1 MGEVLGG
8 LGVFGVVIAVGWVLG
23 RTGAVPVGSDRVLT
37 RIAFWAATP
46 ALLATT
52 LGRADLGAVASGR
65 TAAVVCTE
73 LVAVAGAAL
82 LQRLV
87 LRRPAADAVI
97 GALACS
103 YVNAANLGIPVA
115 LLVLGDTTPVA
126 AVLLLQLLVITPV
139 SFALLDWVTASPG
152 QGGTTVPGAVPGA
165 PGSGQDE
172 ASGGRRAPG
181 AAPGAVGSGGA
192 LGGTQPGERRSSRP
206 GAWSSRRAR
215 LTAPARNPLL
225 VGVLS
230 GVLVNV
236 AGVDLEHL
244 GGGHVQAV
252 LDLLGRT
259 AVPLM
264 MLALGLSLADSRASR
279 RGGVVVP
286 LAPPGPARESGP
298 LGAAPGPLGSA
309 AHSSDATGLSGSAA
323 HVPDAAGLS
332 GSSVHVPDAAGPPG
346 AAPAPAPAPP
356 APGQAGDGDGAA
368 YSGRRGR
375 HGTSSGELEGRR
387 TGPGRPDG
395 YGRPVRG
402 PEELALWCAVG
413 WKLLVC
419 PLLAVLVGSLL
430 GLRGAELLVPVT
442 TASLP
447 TAQNVFMYASRYE
460 RGVSLARDAVL
471 LTTAGFVPVVLLATA
486 LLR

>member
-139 SFALLDWVTASPG
+139 SFALLDWVTAGPG
-152 QGGTTVPGAVPGA
+152 QGGT
-165 PGSGQDE
+165 
-172 ASGGRRAPG
+172 

-286 LAPPGPARESGP
+286 PASAGPGREPGPSGE
-298 LGAAPGPLGSA
+298 APGPPGSA
-309 AHSSDATGLSGSAA
+309 AHSSDAAGLSGSAA
-323 HVPDAAGLS
+323 HVPDAAGL
-332 GSSVHVPDAAGPPG
+332 PG

-356 APGQAGDGDGAA
+356 APGQAGDGGGAA

-419 PLLAVLVGSLL
+419 PLLAILVGSLL

>member
-152 QGGTTVPGAVPGA
+152 QGGTTAPGVVPGA

-236 AGVDLEHL
+236 ADVDLEHL

-286 LAPPGPARESGP
+286 PAPPGPGQE
-298 LGAAPGPLGSA
+298 PG
-309 AHSSDATGLSGSAA
+309 
-323 HVPDAAGLS
+323 PDAAGL
-332 GSSVHVPDAAGPPG
+332 PG

-356 APGQAGDGDGAA
+356 APGQAGDGGGAA

-375 HGTSSGELEGRR
+375 HGTSSEELEGRR

-395 YGRPVRG
+395 YGRPVRD

>member
-139 SFALLDWVTASPG
+139 SFALLDWVTAGPG
-152 QGGTTVPGAVPGA
+152 QGGTGAVPGA
-165 PGSGQDE
+165 PGSG
-172 ASGGRRAPG
+172 
-181 AAPGAVGSGGA
+181 GA
-192 LGGTQPGERRSSRP
+192 LGGTGTQPGERRSSRP

-286 LAPPGPARESGP
+286 PASAGPGREPGPSGE
-298 LGAAPGPLGSA
+298 APGLSGSAAHSSDATGLSGSA

-323 HVPDAAGLS
+323 HVPDAAGL
-332 GSSVHVPDAAGPPG
+332 PG

-356 APGQAGDGDGAA
+356 APGQAGDGGGAA

-395 YGRPVRG
+395 YGPVRG

>member
-73 LVAVAGAAL
+73 LVAVTGAAL

-139 SFALLDWVTASPG
+139 SFALLDWVTAGPG
-152 QGGTTVPGAVPGA
+152 QGGTGAVPGA
-165 PGSGQDE
+165 P
-172 ASGGRRAPG
+172 
-181 AAPGAVGSGGA
+181 GSGGA

-286 LAPPGPARESGP
+286 PASAGPGREPGPSGE
-298 LGAAPGPLGSA
+298 APGPPGSA

-323 HVPDAAGLS
+323 HVPDAAGL
-332 GSSVHVPDAAGPPG
+332 PG

-356 APGQAGDGDGAA
+356 APGQAGDGGGAA

>member
-139 SFALLDWVTASPG
+139 SFALLDWVTAGPG
-152 QGGTTVPGAVPGA
+152 QGGTGAVPGAVPGA
-165 PGSGQDE
+165 PGSGRE
-172 ASGGRRAPG
+172 AGGGRRAPG
-181 AAPGAVGSGGA
+181 AVPGAPGSGGA
-192 LGGTQPGERRSSRP
+192 LGGTGTQPGERRSSRP

-286 LAPPGPARESGP
+286 PASAGPGREPGPSGE
-298 LGAAPGPLGSA
+298 APGPPGSA

-323 HVPDAAGLS
+323 HVPDAAGL
-332 GSSVHVPDAAGPPG
+332 PG

-356 APGQAGDGDGAA
+356 APGQAGDGGGAA

>member
-139 SFALLDWVTASPG
+139 SFALLDWVTAGPG
-152 QGGTTVPGAVPGA
+152 QGGTGAVPGAVPGA
-165 PGSGQDE
+165 PGSGRE
-172 ASGGRRAPG
+172 AGGGRRAPG
-181 AAPGAVGSGGA
+181 AVPGAPGSGGA
-192 LGGTQPGERRSSRP
+192 LGGTGTQPGERRSSRP

-286 LAPPGPARESGP
+286 PASAGPGREPGPSGE
-298 LGAAPGPLGSA
+298 APGPPGSA

-323 HVPDAAGLS
+323 HVPDAAGL
-332 GSSVHVPDAAGPPG
+332 PG

-356 APGQAGDGDGAA
+356 APGQAGDGGGAA

-375 HGTSSGELEGRR
+375 HGTSSGELEERR

-395 YGRPVRG
+395 YGPVRG

>member
-139 SFALLDWVTASPG
+139 SFALLDWVTAGPG
-152 QGGTTVPGAVPGA
+152 QGGTGAVPGA
-165 PGSGQDE
+165 PGSG
-172 ASGGRRAPG
+172 
-181 AAPGAVGSGGA
+181 GA
-192 LGGTQPGERRSSRP
+192 LGGTGTQPGERRSSRP

-279 RGGVVVP
+279 RGGAVVP
-286 LAPPGPARESGP
+286 PAPPGPGREPGP
-298 LGAAPGPLGSA
+298 PGAAPGPSGSA
-309 AHSSDATGLSGSAA
+309 AHSSDAT
-323 HVPDAAGLS
+323 GLS

-375 HGTSSGELEGRR
+375 HGTSSEELEGRR

-419 PLLAVLVGSLL
+419 PLLAVLVGGLL

-460 RGVSLARDAVL
+460 RGVPLARDAVL

>member
-139 SFALLDWVTASPG
+139 SFALLDWVTAGPG
-152 QGGTTVPGAVPGA
+152 QGGTGAVPGA
-165 PGSGQDE
+165 PGSG
-172 ASGGRRAPG
+172 GAPG
-181 AAPGAVGSGGA
+181 GT
-192 LGGTQPGERRSSRP
+192 GTQPGERRSSRP

-286 LAPPGPARESGP
+286 PASAGPGREPGPSGE
-298 LGAAPGPLGSA
+298 APGPPGSA

-323 HVPDAAGLS
+323 HVPDAAGL
-332 GSSVHVPDAAGPPG
+332 PG

-356 APGQAGDGDGAA
+356 APGQAGDGGGAA

-413 WKLLVC
+413 WKLLIC

>member
-23 RTGAVPVGSDRVLT
+23 RTGAVPAGSDRVLT

-139 SFALLDWVTASPG
+139 SFALLDWVTAGPG
-152 QGGTTVPGAVPGA
+152 QGGTAVPGVVPGA

-172 ASGGRRAPG
+172 AGGGRRAPG

-259 AVPLM
+259 AVPVM

-286 LAPPGPARESGP
+286 PAPPGPGQE
-298 LGAAPGPLGSA
+298 PG
-309 AHSSDATGLSGSAA
+309 
-323 HVPDAAGLS
+323 PDAAGL
-332 GSSVHVPDAAGPPG
+332 PG

-356 APGQAGDGDGAA
+356 APGQAGDGGGAA

-375 HGTSSGELEGRR
+375 HGTSSEELEGRR
-387 TGPGRPDG
+387 TVPGRPDG
-395 YGRPVRG
+395 YGRPVRD

-419 PLLAVLVGSLL
+419 PLLAVLVGGLL

-460 RGVSLARDAVL
+460 RGVPLARDAVL

>member
-23 RTGAVPVGSDRVLT
+23 RMGAVPVGSDRVLT

-139 SFALLDWVTASPG
+139 SFALLDWVTAGPG
-152 QGGTTVPGAVPGA
+152 QGGTAVPGVVPGA

-172 ASGGRRAPG
+172 AGGGRRAPG

-286 LAPPGPARESGP
+286 PAPPGPGQE
-298 LGAAPGPLGSA
+298 PG
-309 AHSSDATGLSGSAA
+309 
-323 HVPDAAGLS
+323 PDAAGL
-332 GSSVHVPDAAGPPG
+332 PG

-356 APGQAGDGDGAA
+356 APGQAGDGGGAA

-375 HGTSSGELEGRR
+375 HGTSSEELEGRR
-387 TGPGRPDG
+387 TVPGRPDG
-395 YGRPVRG
+395 YGRPVRD

-419 PLLAVLVGSLL
+419 PLLAVLVGGLL

-460 RGVSLARDAVL
+460 RGVPLARDAVL

>member
-103 YVNAANLGIPVA
+103 YGNAANLGIPVA

-139 SFALLDWVTASPG
+139 SFALLDWVTAGPG
-152 QGGTTVPGAVPGA
+152 QGGTGAVPGA
-165 PGSGQDE
+165 PGSG
-172 ASGGRRAPG
+172 
-181 AAPGAVGSGGA
+181 GA
-192 LGGTQPGERRSSRP
+192 LGGTGTQPGERRSSRP

-286 LAPPGPARESGP
+286 PASAGPGREPGPSGE
-298 LGAAPGPLGSA
+298 APGLSGSAAHSSDATGLSGSA

-323 HVPDAAGLS
+323 HVPDAAGL
-332 GSSVHVPDAAGPPG
+332 PG

-356 APGQAGDGDGAA
+356 APGQAGDGGGAA

-395 YGRPVRG
+395 YGPVRG

>member
-23 RTGAVPVGSDRVLT
+23 RTGAVPAGSDRVLT

-152 QGGTTVPGAVPGA
+152 QGGTTAPGVVPGA

-286 LAPPGPARESGP
+286 PAPPGPARE
-298 LGAAPGPLGSA
+298 PG
-309 AHSSDATGLSGSAA
+309 
-323 HVPDAAGLS
+323 PDAAGL
-332 GSSVHVPDAAGPPG
+332 PG

-356 APGQAGDGDGAA
+356 APGQAGDGGGAA

-387 TGPGRPDG
+387 TVPGRPDG

-419 PLLAVLVGSLL
+419 PLLAVLVGGLL

>member
-52 LGRADLGAVASGR
+52 LGRAALGAVASGR

-115 LLVLGDTTPVA
+115 FLVLGDTTPVA

-139 SFALLDWVTASPG
+139 SFALLDWVTAGPG
-152 QGGTTVPGAVPGA
+152 QGGTGAVPGAVPGA
-165 PGSGQDE
+165 PGSGRE
-172 ASGGRRAPG
+172 AGGGRRAPG
-181 AAPGAVGSGGA
+181 AVPGAPGSGGA
-192 LGGTQPGERRSSRP
+192 LGGTGTQPGERRSSRP

-286 LAPPGPARESGP
+286 PASAGPGRE
-298 LGAAPGPLGSA
+298 PG
-309 AHSSDATGLSGSAA
+309 
-323 HVPDAAGLS
+323 PDAAGL
-332 GSSVHVPDAAGPPG
+332 PG

-356 APGQAGDGDGAA
+356 APGQAGDGGGAA

-395 YGRPVRG
+395 YGRPVRD

>member
-139 SFALLDWVTASPG
+139 SFALLDWVTAGPG
-152 QGGTTVPGAVPGA
+152 QGGTAVPGA
-165 PGSGQDE
+165 P
-172 ASGGRRAPG
+172 
-181 AAPGAVGSGGA
+181 GSGGA
-192 LGGTQPGERRSSRP
+192 LGGTQPGERRPSRP

-279 RGGVVVP
+279 RGGAVVP
-286 LAPPGPARESGP
+286 PAPPGPGREPGP
-298 LGAAPGPLGSA
+298 PGAAPGPPGSA
-309 AHSSDATGLSGSAA
+309 AHSS
-323 HVPDAAGLS
+323 DAAGLS

-346 AAPAPAPAPP
+346 AAPAPAPAPL
-356 APGQAGDGDGAA
+356 APGQAGDGGGAA
-368 YSGRRGR
+368 YSGR
-375 HGTSSGELEGRR
+375 HGTSSEELEGRR

-419 PLLAVLVGSLL
+419 PLLAVLVGGLL

>member
-1 MGEVLGG
+1 M
-8 LGVFGVVIAVGWVLG
+8 
-23 RTGAVPVGSDRVLT
+23 
-37 RIAFWAATP
+37 
-46 ALLATT
+46 
-52 LGRADLGAVASGR
+52 
-65 TAAVVCTE
+65 
-73 LVAVAGAAL
+73 
-82 LQRLV
+82 
-87 LRRPAADAVI
+87 
-97 GALACS
+97 
-103 YVNAANLGIPVA
+103 
-115 LLVLGDTTPVA
+115 
-126 AVLLLQLLVITPV
+126 
-139 SFALLDWVTASPG
+139 
-152 QGGTTVPGAVPGA
+152 
-165 PGSGQDE
+165 
-172 ASGGRRAPG
+172 
-181 AAPGAVGSGGA
+181 
-192 LGGTQPGERRSSRP
+192 
-206 GAWSSRRAR
+206 
-215 LTAPARNPLL
+215 
-225 VGVLS
+225 
-230 GVLVNV
+230 
-236 AGVDLEHL
+236 DLEHL
-244 GGGHVQAV
+244 GGGHVQAI

-279 RGGVVVP
+279 RGGAVVP
-286 LAPPGPARESGP
+286 PAPPGPGREPGP
-298 LGAAPGPLGSA
+298 PGAAPGPPGSA

-323 HVPDAAGLS
+323 HVPDAAGL
-332 GSSVHVPDAAGPPG
+332 PG

-356 APGQAGDGDGAA
+356 APGQAGDGGGAA

>member
-139 SFALLDWVTASPG
+139 SFALLDWVTAGPG
-152 QGGTTVPGAVPGA
+152 QGGTGAVPGAVPGA
-165 PGSGQDE
+165 P
-172 ASGGRRAPG
+172 
-181 AAPGAVGSGGA
+181 GSGGA

-236 AGVDLEHL
+236 ADVDLEHL

-286 LAPPGPARESGP
+286 PASAGPGREPGPSGE
-298 LGAAPGPLGSA
+298 APGPPGSA

-332 GSSVHVPDAAGPPG
+332 G

-356 APGQAGDGDGAA
+356 APGQAGDGGGAA

-395 YGRPVRG
+395 YGPVRG

>member
-139 SFALLDWVTASPG
+139 SFALLDWVTAGPG
-152 QGGTTVPGAVPGA
+152 QGGTGAVPGAVPGA
-165 PGSGQDE
+165 PGSG
-172 ASGGRRAPG
+172 
-181 AAPGAVGSGGA
+181 GA
-192 LGGTQPGERRSSRP
+192 LGGTGTQPGERRSSRP

-279 RGGVVVP
+279 RGGVVP
-286 LAPPGPARESGP
+286 PAPPGPGREPGPSGE
-298 LGAAPGPLGSA
+298 APGPPGSA

-323 HVPDAAGLS
+323 
-332 GSSVHVPDAAGPPG
+332 HVPDAAGPPG

-356 APGQAGDGDGAA
+356 APGQAGDGGGAA

>member
-139 SFALLDWVTASPG
+139 SFALLDWVTSGPG
-152 QGGTTVPGAVPGA
+152 QGGTGAAPGA
-165 PGSGQDE
+165 PGSGQE
-172 ASGGRRAPG
+172 AGGGRRAPG
-181 AAPGAVGSGGA
+181 APGSGGA
-192 LGGTQPGERRSSRP
+192 LGGTQPGERR
-206 GAWSSRRAR
+206 SSRRAR

-286 LAPPGPARESGP
+286 PAPPGPARE
-298 LGAAPGPLGSA
+298 PG
-309 AHSSDATGLSGSAA
+309 
-323 HVPDAAGLS
+323 PDAAGL
-332 GSSVHVPDAAGPPG
+332 PG

-356 APGQAGDGDGAA
+356 APGQAGDGGGAA

-395 YGRPVRG
+395 YGRPVRD

>member
-139 SFALLDWVTASPG
+139 SFALLDWVTAGPG
-152 QGGTTVPGAVPGA
+152 QGGT
-165 PGSGQDE
+165 
-172 ASGGRRAPG
+172 G

-192 LGGTQPGERRSSRP
+192 LGGTGTQPGERRSSRP

-279 RGGVVVP
+279 RGGVVP
-286 LAPPGPARESGP
+286 PAPPGPGREPGPSGE
-298 LGAAPGPLGSA
+298 APGPPGSA

-323 HVPDAAGLS
+323 
-332 GSSVHVPDAAGPPG
+332 HVPDAAGPPG

-356 APGQAGDGDGAA
+356 APGQAGDGGGAA

-460 RGVSLARDAVL
+460 RGVSLARDAVV

>member
-139 SFALLDWVTASPG
+139 SFALLDWVTAGPG
-152 QGGTTVPGAVPGA
+152 QGGTGAVPGA
-165 PGSGQDE
+165 PGSG
-172 ASGGRRAPG
+172 
-181 AAPGAVGSGGA
+181 GA
-192 LGGTQPGERRSSRP
+192 LGGTGTQPGERRSSRP

-286 LAPPGPARESGP
+286 PASAGPGREPGPSGE
-298 LGAAPGPLGSA
+298 APGLSGSA

-323 HVPDAAGLS
+323 HVPDAAGL
-332 GSSVHVPDAAGPPG
+332 PG

-356 APGQAGDGDGAA
+356 APGQAGDGGGAA

-395 YGRPVRG
+395 YGRPVRD

>member
-139 SFALLDWVTASPG
+139 SFALLDWVTAGPG
-152 QGGTTVPGAVPGA
+152 QGGTGAVPGA
-165 PGSGQDE
+165 PGSG
-172 ASGGRRAPG
+172 
-181 AAPGAVGSGGA
+181 GA
-192 LGGTQPGERRSSRP
+192 LGGTGTQPGERRSSRP

-244 GGGHVQAV
+244 GGGHVQAI

-279 RGGVVVP
+279 RGGAVVP
-286 LAPPGPARESGP
+286 PAPPGPGREPGP
-298 LGAAPGPLGSA
+298 PGAAPGPPGSA

-323 HVPDAAGLS
+323 HVPDAAGL
-332 GSSVHVPDAAGPPG
+332 PG

-356 APGQAGDGDGAA
+356 APGQAGDGGGAA

>member
-73 LVAVAGAAL
+73 LVAVTGAAL

-139 SFALLDWVTASPG
+139 SFALLDWVTAGPG
-152 QGGTTVPGAVPGA
+152 QGGTGAVPGA
-165 PGSGQDE
+165 PGSG
-172 ASGGRRAPG
+172 
-181 AAPGAVGSGGA
+181 GA
-192 LGGTQPGERRSSRP
+192 LGGTGTQPGERRSARP
-206 GAWSSRRAR
+206 GTWSSRRAR

-286 LAPPGPARESGP
+286 PASAGPGREPGPSGE
-298 LGAAPGPLGSA
+298 APGPPGSA

-323 HVPDAAGLS
+323 HVPDAAGL
-332 GSSVHVPDAAGPPG
+332 PG

-356 APGQAGDGDGAA
+356 APGQAGDGGGAA

-387 TGPGRPDG
+387 TGPGRPNG